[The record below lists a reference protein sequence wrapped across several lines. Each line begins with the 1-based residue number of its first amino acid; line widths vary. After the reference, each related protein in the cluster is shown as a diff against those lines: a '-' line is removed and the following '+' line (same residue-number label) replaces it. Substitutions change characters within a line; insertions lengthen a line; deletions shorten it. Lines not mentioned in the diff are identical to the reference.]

1 MKCDGM
7 EPCSEPVKLCGAG
20 AGEDSVQASGL
31 EQQHFITNL
40 YRFMKESNRPIERIP
55 HLGFKQV
62 NLWTMYRAVEKLGGY
77 EAVTTNRLW
86 KNIYDELGGN
96 PGSTSAATCTRRHYE
111 RLVLPYER
119 HMKGEEDKPLPPL
132 QPRKQYKVLKN
143 REGRTASTEQDKPG
157 KRKAS
162 RDTPSTET
170 PTVSSSTFLSGP
182 AERGVSAHSHPGP
195 HPRPGPGPH
204 PRPQSTRDLI
214 MSPLAK
220 KKFLAK
226 VSDRTAATCPP
237 PPSPLGRDWSLG
249 DRSMDPSDTHRPS
262 VIQHIPN
269 PRPGQENTSTT
280 TTTTS
285 TTNCIYIAPFTSG
298 LKDTAIDTC
307 LRRGLLYPSATLR
320 DSHPG
325 CRAGGD
331 RNTQGRSP
339 APRGFGNPASYRPG
353 ICRPISRYP
362 NRALVP
368 RGCGNHKRLS
378 PGVGVLRPPT
388 TADSLR
394 EPGEKLRASEEPTD
408 LSLPRAGPS
417 PLTQTAPPSWA
428 SDTKRGV
435 LARRAPPSTPP
446 KA

>member
-1 MKCDGM
+1 MAPDLKGRSRKRKLSSDCEGQDCSDSDRDQPQSKMKCDGM

-170 PTVSSSTFLSGP
+170 PTVSSSTFLC
-182 AERGVSAHSHPGP
+182 
-195 HPRPGPGPH
+195 
-204 PRPQSTRDLI
+204 DL
-214 MSPLAK
+214 A
-220 KKFLAK
+220 
-226 VSDRTAATCPP
+226 
-237 PPSPLGRDWSLG
+237 
-249 DRSMDPSDTHRPS
+249 
-262 VIQHIPN
+262 
-269 PRPGQENTSTT
+269 
-280 TTTTS
+280 
-285 TTNCIYIAPFTSG
+285 
-298 LKDTAIDTC
+298 
-307 LRRGLLYPSATLR
+307 
-320 DSHPG
+320 
-325 CRAGGD
+325 
-331 RNTQGRSP
+331 
-339 APRGFGNPASYRPG
+339 
-353 ICRPISRYP
+353 
-362 NRALVP
+362 
-368 RGCGNHKRLS
+368 
-378 PGVGVLRPPT
+378 
-388 TADSLR
+388 
-394 EPGEKLRASEEPTD
+394 
-408 LSLPRAGPS
+408 
-417 PLTQTAPPSWA
+417 
-428 SDTKRGV
+428 
-435 LARRAPPSTPP
+435 
-446 KA
+446 